1 MNYRII
7 LPLKLLVLFLAA
19 GLWSCGSKAPEGD
32 PMDRLNSLKEERA
45 KLEGQIAAL
54 EQELEASGALEKKL
68 RTVALTPLEKT
79 GFRHYIDLQG
89 KVEAEETVM
98 ATSQMPG
105 TLRAVHVKNGDVVKK
120 GQLLAELDDAVI
132 NKSLAELE
140 GQLALA
146 RDLYERQKAL
156 WEQKIGSE
164 VQYLQAKNGVESL
177 ERSIATVRENW
188 NMTRIK
194 APTGGTI
201 DMVQLK
207 AGQSIAPGV
216 PLCAVVNLSRL
227 KVVGAVTE
235 AHVSRIHKGDK
246 VTLYFPDTGK
256 EVQSRVT
263 FVSKMIMPNTRTF
276 AVECTLPSGDFTA
289 NQIVVLKI
297 VDYENPEAI
306 VVPVNVIQ
314 ADSESEYVL
323 VADKGD
329 GEHAVIRKATI
340 DRGSIYNGAVEVKS
354 GLAPGELLVTTG
366 FQDVHPGDKVH
377 Y

>member
-1 MNYRII
+1 MNYRTI
-7 LPLKLLVLFLAA
+7 LPLKLFLIVLAA
-19 GLWSCGSKAPEGD
+19 GLWSCGGEAPEGD
-32 PMDRLNSLKEERA
+32 PLVKLNSLKEERA
-45 KLEGQIAAL
+45 QLESQIAAL
-54 EQELEASGALEKKL
+54 EQELEASGAIDKKL
-68 RTVALTPLEKT
+68 RTVALTPVEKA

-98 ATSQMPG
+98 ATSQIPG
-105 TLRAVHVKNGDVVKK
+105 TLRAVYVKNGDMVKK
-120 GQLLAELDDAVI
+120 GQLLAELDDAVL
-132 NKSLAELE
+132 NKSIAELE

-146 RDLYERQKAL
+146 RDLYDRQKSL

-194 APTGGTI
+194 APTSGII

-235 AHVSRIHKGDK
+235 AHVSRIRKGDK

-276 AVECTLPSGDFTA
+276 SVECALPAGDFTA

-297 VDYENPEAI
+297 VDYEDPEAI

-314 ADSESEYVL
+314 TDSENEYVL

-329 GEHAVIRKATI
+329 GEHALVRKATI
-340 DRGSIYNGAVEVKS
+340 ERGQMYNGAVEVRA
-354 GLAPGELLVTTG
+354 GLQAGDLLITTG